1 MLKKYSQYKFENYIE
16 ILRQTVLV
24 LKVIISLKKVNFL
37 LFVLLLLTLT
47 TSFNMTSSDILATVS
62 KAEIL
67 VLSYIQH

>member
-47 TSFNMTSSDILATVS
+47 TSFNMTSSDILATAS

-67 VLSYIQH
+67 VLSYI